1 MRDAARTAD
10 QSATPESPAPSAPHW
25 ASLNENTF
33 VAGIKLLFWI
43 YRVLGRTP
51 FRLCL
56 YPVVAYYWATKP
68 LARQS
73 SLEYLQRLH
82 THQRAQKLG
91 SADSPEPGAW
101 QSLQHLLAFADTI
114 LDKLLAMSG
123 SLGGEALRSVGEE
136 DLLALKDQGRGA
148 IIVTGHVGCM
158 ELCRLSAERHRGVR
172 LNVLVHTVH
181 AERFNRLLQRLH
193 PDSPVRLIQV
203 TEISPA
209 TAIML
214 SEKVAQGEYVAI
226 AGDRVPVSHT
236 TTVPA
241 HFLGAQARWPV
252 GPYVLAALLKCPL
265 YAMACVREND
275 PVHGHGYV
283 LRVQHL
289 ADTVVLP
296 RGRREEAMARHAQD
310 FATWLETVLV
320 RSPMAWFNFFPFWRQ
335 AEQPPVKPEQ

>member
-1 MRDAARTAD
+1 MSSAVPPPPQA
-10 QSATPESPAPSAPHW
+10 QSSVAPHW
-25 ASLNENTF
+25 ASLNEATF
-33 VAGIKLLFWI
+33 VGGIRLLFWI

-68 LARQS
+68 LARES
-73 SLEYLQRLH
+73 SLDYLRRLH
-82 THQRAQKLG
+82 AHKRLKGASVG
-91 SADSPEPGAW
+91 REPGAW

-123 SLGGEALRSVGEE
+123 ALGGEALRSFGE
-136 DLLALKDQGRGA
+136 DGLLALRDQGRGA

-158 ELCRLSAERHRGVR
+158 ELCRISAERHRGVR

-214 SEKVAQGEYVAI
+214 ADKVAQGEYVAI
-226 AGDRVPVSHT
+226 AGDRVPVSHS

-241 HFLGAQARWPV
+241 TFLGAQARWPV

-265 YAMACVREND
+265 YAMACVREHD
-275 PVHGHGYV
+275 AVHGEGYV
-283 LRVQHL
+283 LRVQRL
-289 ADTVVLP
+289 AESVVLP

-310 FATWLETVLV
+310 FATWLESVLV

-335 AEQPPVKPEQ
+335 GEQPPVMPEQ

>member
-1 MRDAARTAD
+1 MS
-10 QSATPESPAPSAPHW
+10 SAMPPPSPAQAAPHW
-25 ASLNENTF
+25 ASLNESTF
-33 VAGIKLLFWI
+33 VVGIRLLFWI

-56 YPVVAYYWATKP
+56 YPVVLYYWAAKP

-73 SLEYLQRLH
+73 SLEYLRRLHAHQRLQG
-82 THQRAQKLG
+82 TSVGR
-91 SADSPEPGAW
+91 EPGAW

-123 SLGGEALRSVGEE
+123 GLGGDALRSVGEE
-136 DLLALKDQGRGA
+136 GLLALKDQGRGA

-158 ELCRLSAERHRGVR
+158 ELCRVSAERHRGVR

-214 SEKVAQGEYVAI
+214 ADKVAQGEYVAI
-226 AGDRVPVSHT
+226 AGDRVPVSHS

-241 HFLGAQARWPV
+241 TFLGAQARWPV

-275 PVHGHGYV
+275 AVHGDGYV
-283 LRVQHL
+283 LRVQRL
-289 ADTVVLP
+289 AESVVLP
-296 RGRREEAMARHAQD
+296 RGRREEAMACYAQE
-310 FATWLETVLV
+310 FATWLETVLA

-335 AEQPPVKPEQ
+335 AEQPPVMPEQ